1 MSDNRIGYVGDV
13 SPFYAQ
19 MTVAAGTLM
28 PDPTLVS
35 SVRFAVRKPGG
46 DTEWWTGIVSST
58 SATAAVF
65 RHTLASGDF
74 DTAGEYEWLA
84 FATIGGT
91 ERRVSD
97 PERFVVKTRPA
108 PT

>member
-19 MTVAAGTLM
+19 MTVDAGTLM

-35 SVRFAVRKPGG
+35 SVRFAVSKPGG
-46 DTEWWTGIVSST
+46 SAVWWDGIVSST
-58 SATAAVF
+58 SATQAVF
-65 RHTLASGDF
+65 RHTLVAGDI
-74 DTAGEYEWLA
+74 DTAGKYTWEA
-84 FATIGGT
+84 HATIGGT

-97 PERFVVKTRPA
+97 PETFTVLDHPRPA
-108 PT
+108 

>member
-35 SVRFAVRKPGG
+35 SVRFAVRHPGG
-46 DTEWWTGIVSST
+46 ETEWWNGIVSST

-65 RHTLASGDF
+65 RHTLVSGDF
-74 DTAGEYEWLA
+74 DAAGEYEWVA

-97 PERFVVKTRPA
+97 PERFVVKTRPS

>member
-46 DTEWWTGIVSST
+46 DEEWWDGTVASS
-58 SATAAVF
+58 SASQAVF
-65 RHTLASGDF
+65 RHTLVTGDF
-74 DTAGEYEWLA
+74 DTPGTYTWEAH
-84 FATIGGT
+84 ATISGV

-97 PERFVVKTRPA
+97 PTTFEVKTHPRPA
-108 PT
+108 

>member
-28 PDPTLVS
+28 PDPTAVS

-46 DTEWWTGIVSST
+46 DEEWWDGTVASS
-58 SATAAVF
+58 SASQAVF
-65 RHTLASGDF
+65 RHTLVTGDF
-74 DTAGEYEWLA
+74 DAAGTYTWEA
-84 FATIGGT
+84 HATISGV

-97 PERFVVKTRPA
+97 PTTFEVKSHPRPA
-108 PT
+108 